1 MPQHIV
7 SNHTKLNIPALS
19 EDGYTVKE
27 ICCLLGIKK
36 TLVYKTLCYG
46 FYPLSLFF
54 QHTRWFPTHFL
65 PDSLCLSFLA
75 FSHHIRGQYFPF

>member
-27 ICCLLGIKK
+27 IFRLLDIKK
-36 TLVYKTLCYG
+36 TLVYKTL
-46 FYPLSLFF
+46 SL
-54 QHTRWFPTHFL
+54 
-65 PDSLCLSFLA
+65 
-75 FSHHIRGQYFPF
+75 YK